1 MTIGPGL
8 SYQLERYLTVRFT
21 YGVPLQRV
29 GATGDTLRSQFSA
42 TLTY

>member
-1 MTIGPGL
+1 MTIGPGFT
-8 SYQLERYLTVRFT
+8 YQLDRLLSMRFT

-29 GATGDTLRSQFSA
+29 GFTGDTLRSQFSV